1 MFFKESEIQERL
13 SSQNN
18 LAVKLGLIEPASDT
32 SSPIS
37 VMEAHSQTE
46 ATIEEL
52 PQSNLLQSGIEHR
65 RSGSGRTAGTLN
77 RTPEERQIIAEDA
90 AVFGAAEAARIHGCS
105 QSQAHSYAH
114 GFNTCSQR
122 LPNGESGT
130 SAVNAIEKVR
140 QRAIDKI
147 LMAMDLITSEKLD
160 NQTPQ
165 AISQVAANLSKIPS
179 NLEPRDN
186 SDVNRGNTVNVVVYS
201 PPVKE
206 ERQYKTIKIA

>member
-1 MFFKESEIQERL
+1 MFFKESEVQARL

-18 LAVKLGLIEPASDT
+18 LAVKLGLID
-32 SSPIS
+32 S
-37 VMEAHSQTE
+37 VTPPEMTE
-46 ATIEEL
+46 VSVTEL
-52 PQSNLLQSGIEHR
+52 APSNIVEHK

-77 RTPEERQIIAEDA
+77 RTPEERMQIAETA
-90 AVFGAAEAARIHGCS
+90 ALLGSAEAARIHGCS

-122 LPNGESGT
+122 LPSNANGE

-147 LMAMDLITSEKLD
+147 LMAMDLITEEKLD

-179 NLEPRDN
+179 NLESRDTG
-186 SDVNRGNTVNVVVYS
+186 DINRGNTVNVVVYS